1 MAKINLSDE
10 EKLKLIAAV
19 NKGVEPAIQAII
31 KGARTGEIGDGKIF
45 VSDLYEVVRIRTGE
59 RGGKAIG

>member
-1 MAKINLSDE
+1 MSALVPPVAVHGGLMAKINLSDE

-19 NKGVEPAIQAII
+19 NKGVEPTIQAII
-31 KGARTGEIGDGKIF
+31 KGT
-45 VSDLYEVVRIRTGE
+45 RTGE

>member
-19 NKGVEPAIQAII
+19 NKGVEPTIQAII
-31 KGARTGEIGDGKIF
+31 KGT
-45 VSDLYEVVRIRTGE
+45 RTGE